1 MSLISSSEY
10 AARRA
15 RVLDA
20 LNGSAAVVFAG
31 EGHAPLLGRWHAN
44 KNFVYLTGIT
54 SEPGAALLFDPSA
67 PDPERQV
74 TLFLRPINPE
84 ADVWDGLRDP
94 IGAPLREK
102 YGISHVMRT
111 GALNSMLSSAAR
123 RCKKLA
129 CLAPFAVPPSPVSP
143 DLALYRQVAERV
155 LGVSIEDRTQ
165 LLILQRAQKSDT
177 ELMLMR
183 KAAQATID
191 GYAAALEVIRPGGSE
206 TEVARAL
213 TTAFEKHGGEH
224 AYNPIVGSGINA
236 CVFHYMENSAPLNAG
251 DVVLIDAGAAIGG
264 YAADVTRTYPVSG
277 TLTPEQQSLYSL
289 VRDSMDAAIATL
301 KPGSTLMEADKA
313 ARAVFTKAGYLD
325 PYPYSIG
332 HPLGLDVH
340 EAGPDGGL
348 LEGMVVTI
356 EPGIYLL
363 DKKLGIRIEDDLL
376 ITANGSENLTGVIR
390 K

>member
-1 MSLISSSEY
+1 MSLISLSEL

-20 LNGSAAVVFAG
+20 LNGAAAVVFAG
-31 EGHAPLLGRWHAN
+31 DGHAPLLGRWYAS

-54 SEPGAALLFDPSA
+54 NEPGAVLLFDPSA
-67 PDPERQV
+67 PDPEKRI
-74 TLFLRPINPE
+74 TLLLRPINPE

-94 IGAPLREK
+94 LGTPLREK
-102 YGISHVMRT
+102 YGISSVMRT
-111 GALNSMLSSAAR
+111 GSLNTLLTTAAR
-123 RCKKLA
+123 RSKKLA
-129 CLAPFAVPPSPVSP
+129 CLAPFAVPPAPVSA
-143 DLALYRQVAERV
+143 DLSLYRQVAERV
-155 LGVSIEDRTQ
+155 PGVAIEDRTQ
-165 LLILQRAQKSDT
+165 LLITHRAQKSIA
-177 ELMLMR
+177 ELALMR

-191 GYAAALEVIRPGGSE
+191 GYAAALEIIRPGG
-206 TEVARAL
+206 TEADVARAL

-236 CVFHYMENSAPLNAG
+236 CVFHYMDNSAPLNAG
-251 DVVLIDAGAAIGG
+251 EMVLIDAGAAIGG

-277 TLTPEQQSLYSL
+277 TLTAEQQSLYSL
-289 VRDSMDAAIATL
+289 VRDAMDAAIATL
-301 KPGSTLMEADKA
+301 KPGSTMIQADQA
-313 ARAVFTKAGYLD
+313 ARAVFAKAGYPD
-325 PYPYSIG
+325 AYPYSVG

-340 EAGPDGGL
+340 EAAPDGEL

-363 DKKLGIRIEDDLL
+363 EKRLGIRLEDDLL
-376 ITANGSENLTGVIR
+376 ITANGSENLTARIP